1 MATALPHSE
10 LCGTSKIIF
19 RPDKRRPRHPLCLS
33 VMRKPQIV
41 VVSHTYIVGAN
52 RGKFKRLSEHAD
64 VTIVAPLHWEDTLG
78 RRTLDPLEAGMP
90 YRLIGLPI
98 LFTGRLARHFYL
110 PHKLGIALHAAH
122 PDLVHIEEEPIGLA
136 FLQVSALKRLLGC
149 RLSCFTWQNILLP
162 TTVVERINLSTADSA
177 IVGNIAAETVLRRK
191 RFQQPV
197 FIAPQL
203 GIPTGEVP
211 PKKFSQP
218 GFQIGYVGRL
228 VPEKG
233 LRVLM
238 DALAELA
245 GDWHCQIIGSGP
257 LESELRESAASR
269 GIDKRIT
276 FRGSVPHADVAGRL
290 GSFDVLVLP
299 SLTMPGWKE
308 QFGHVLIEAMALG
321 VPVVGSDSGAIP
333 EVIADAGIIVPEN
346 DAVALRLAL
355 ARLLSDPLLR
365 EELCRRG
372 RIRSQQE
379 YTDEEV
385 AEKTWRCWQA
395 TLSA

>member
-1 MATALPHSE
+1 MA
-10 LCGTSKIIF
+10 
-19 RPDKRRPRHPLCLS
+19 
-33 VMRKPQIV
+33 KPKIV

-64 VTIVAPLHWEDTLG
+64 ITIVAPLHWEDTLD
-78 RRTLDPLEAGMP
+78 RRALDPLERGMP

-98 LFTGRLARHFYL
+98 VFTGRLARHFYL
-110 PHKLGIALHAAH
+110 PHKLAIALRAAH

-149 RLSCFTWQNILLP
+149 QLSFFTWQNILLR
-162 TTVVERINLSTADSA
+162 TTLIERINFSAADGA
-177 IVGNIAAETVLRRK
+177 IAGNMAAEGVLRHK
-191 RFQQPV
+191 RFQRPV
-197 FIAPQL
+197 CIAPQL

-211 PKKFSQP
+211 PTKFRRP

-233 LRVLM
+233 LRVLL

-257 LESELRESAASR
+257 LESELRQFAASR
-269 GIDKRIT
+269 GIDNRIT
-276 FRGSVPHADVAGRL
+276 FHGPVPHVDVASHL
-290 GSFDVLVLP
+290 ATFDVLVLP
-299 SLTMPGWKE
+299 SLTMPAWKE

-321 VPVVGSDSGAIP
+321 VPLVGSDSGAIP
-333 EVIADAGIIVPEN
+333 EVIADTGIIVPEN
-346 DAVALRLAL
+346 DAAALRSAL
-355 ARLLSDPLLR
+355 GRLLTDPLVR
-365 EELCRRG
+365 KDLCRRG
-372 RIRSQQE
+372 RIRSQRE
-379 YTDEEV
+379 YADEEV

-395 TLSA
+395 TLSSQVSLL